1 MISLNLI
8 SPDKKQQF
16 RLEQIYIVIKNLIIL
31 LLLVS
36 IVIAIALLFTKAAL
50 QNHFSQ
56 IVEETTLTTQYANT
70 FGTEV
75 REFNKIIVA
84 VDNVQ
89 EDYVDWVSFLEKTS
103 KLVSGNV
110 FLKTMTIS
118 ENKIVIKGFAS
129 TREDLLKLKE
139 NFENAEIFNNVE
151 MPLEDLLKRNNIE
164 FDIKATIVFENI

>member
-8 SPDKKQQF
+8 SPEKKQQF

-31 LLLVS
+31 LLLVL
-36 IVIAIALLFTKAAL
+36 IIIAIALLFTKASL
-50 QNHFSQ
+50 QNHFSR

-89 EDYVDWVSFLEKTS
+89 EEYTDWVSFLDKTAG
-103 KLVSGNV
+103 LVSGNIY
-110 FLKTMTIS
+110 LKTITIS
-118 ENKIVIKGFAS
+118 DNKIVIKGFAA
-129 TREDLLKLKE
+129 TRDELLILKE
-139 NFENAEIFNNVE
+139 NFENAEIFTDVE

-164 FDIKATIVFENI
+164 FDIKATIAFENI